1 MRNNENNIDF
11 FSIPSRTFTRGITIC
26 IMISRYERQNDNSFS
41 FLKQE
46 LDRIESRPQFF
57 LMYSDPRGWFQIICI
72 KQLNLNLGGK
82 WIWIRCIG
90 IRSGGKATA
99 KRLILCNWFWTYTRG
114 NIWNCCIG
122 IRSYWLSP
130 AEQPPSRNYQSYQL
144 LFGQYQILQESTVIL
159 DVMYHP
165 MLTRLFLCEGN
176 LRWLVKSCKQLSK
189 IPLRK

>member
-1 MRNNENNIDF
+1 MTRCHCRQLLFSDCVRLICLQKLLFYLLKLKIMRNNENNIDF

-82 WIWIRCIG
+82 
-90 IRSGGKATA
+90 
-99 KRLILCNWFWTYTRG
+99 
-114 NIWNCCIG
+114 
-122 IRSYWLSP
+122 
-130 AEQPPSRNYQSYQL
+130 
-144 LFGQYQILQESTVIL
+144 
-159 DVMYHP
+159 
-165 MLTRLFLCEGN
+165 
-176 LRWLVKSCKQLSK
+176 
-189 IPLRK
+189 